1 MPSPA
6 SEKHKVSYVPIIIG
20 AVTLLVLI
28 AGYLYLNAERSGQ
41 SAETQASAEAKAYL
55 SNLELSDVRMQAAE
69 NFMQQQVVEVDGKIT
84 NKGPRPLKAID
95 VYCLF
100 YAVDGR
106 MIHRE
111 RVPIVKAAG
120 KPLAPNET
128 RDFRLP
134 FDALPANWNQAMPH
148 LVIAQ
153 ITFAQ

>member
-20 AVTLLVLI
+20 VVTLVLLI
-28 AGYLYLNAERSGQ
+28 AGYLYLNAERSGKNTE
-41 SAETQASAEAKAYL
+41 AQATAEAKAYL
-55 SNLELSDVRMQAAE
+55 GNLELSDVKMQAAE
-69 NFMQQQVVEVDGKIT
+69 NFMQQRVVEIDGRIT
-84 NKGPRPLKAID
+84 NKGPRPLKSID

-100 YAVDGR
+100 YSTDGR

-111 RVPIVKAAG
+111 RVPVVKSAG
-120 KPLAPNET
+120 KPLAPSET
-128 RDFRLP
+128 REFRLP
-134 FDALPANWNQAMPH
+134 FDTLPANWNQAMPH